1 MSKLPDTE
9 NGIGEA
15 CDGVETARTAR
26 RAIAPAQP
34 LARSALRV
42 LMFISVPGN
51 WMMELRTAAQF
62 DHTTDIPQ
70 DIKARS
76 GRKTFP

>member
-1 MSKLPDTE
+1 
-9 NGIGEA
+9 
-15 CDGVETARTAR
+15 
-26 RAIAPAQP
+26 
-34 LARSALRV
+34 
-42 LMFISVPGN
+42 MFISVPGN